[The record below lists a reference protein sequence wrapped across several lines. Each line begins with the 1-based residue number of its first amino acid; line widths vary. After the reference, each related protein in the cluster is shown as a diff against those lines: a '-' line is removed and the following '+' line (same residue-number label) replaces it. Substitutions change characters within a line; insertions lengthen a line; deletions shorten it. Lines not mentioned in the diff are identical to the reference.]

1 MTLSSKRGIAYEE
14 RGAGATFIAIHGYSL
29 DRRMSIGA
37 FEPAFKARA
46 ASSGAQGTAAKTYRR
61 VYLDLPFMGES
72 EDSTGGSGHEG
83 FVDALCDFIDEV
95 APGER
100 ILLAGQSFGG
110 YLSRAL
116 AARLGERV
124 AGLFL
129 LCPSIIG
136 GQTDRDVDPLEVVA
150 EEPGWKEA
158 AIAAGAT
165 LEEIAGYED
174 YAASRSIRSFERYR
188 DEILVGIRLARLSK
202 LDAYFAGRERLSE
215 DRLGRSVPGAA
226 PAEGA
231 IDRTFAGPACFF
243 LGRQDSSTGWRDA
256 LRLASIYPRASYVIA
271 NGAGHNAQTE
281 VPDLLEAAFLSW
293 LRACE
298 ARA

>member
-1 MTLSSKRGIAYEE
+1 MAHQVPRLPLGLPEVPRIRERSIGVTLSSKRGIAYEE

-202 LDAYFAGRERLSE
+202 LDAYPPREPSTAPSRGRPASSSGGRTPRPAGAT
-215 DRLGRSVPGAA
+215 RS
-226 PAEGA
+226 
-231 IDRTFAGPACFF
+231 
-243 LGRQDSSTGWRDA
+243 GWPV
-256 LRLASIYPRASYVIA
+256 SIP
-271 NGAGHNAQTE
+271 
-281 VPDLLEAAFLSW
+281 
-293 LRACE
+293 
-298 ARA
+298 ARAT